1 MAASVS
7 AMTEKQADSRQA
19 IIVQLLR
26 LLLGLWGGFERWDD
40 VETVTGMAARSA
52 NLVDSANLK
61 SRMLTRSFQ
70 TSVLRQVGSGASQ
83 LPALVNAYPRAN
95 ITATEVYQRPV
106 EQFIWARRNGLAFAD
121 SREAFENR
129 LTDLATQDVK
139 LADRDEAQHVLE
151 AHGVERWRR
160 VIHPEL
166 SKSGTC
172 GLCIV
177 ASQRIYTT
185 GTLMQMHGPS
195 CNCTVMGITKG
206 NDPGLKLNNADL
218 KTIYAAAGSTAAAD
232 LQNTRITINEH
243 GELGPILTKHGD
255 HFRTAADAG
264 RPAYVK
270 PTPSS
275 IRSSSQKERANL
287 VATIADAQ
295 ARYDTAEKS
304 GIAPQNQ
311 VPLFRSI
318 KYMNERIT
326 SIDSFLS
333 KLPK

>member
-7 AMTEKQADSRQA
+7 AMIEKQADSRQA
-19 IIVQLLR
+19 IIVQLLK
-26 LLLGLWGGFERWDD
+26 LLLGLWGGFDRWDD

-52 NLVDSANLK
+52 TLVDSANLK
-61 SRMLTRSFQ
+61 SRILTRSFQ
-70 TSVLRQVGSGASQ
+70 TSVLRQMGSKTAQ
-83 LPALVNAYPRAN
+83 LPVLVNAYPRAN
-95 ITATEVYQRPV
+95 ITGTEVYQRPV

-121 SREAFENR
+121 SKEAFENR

-139 LADRDEAQHVLE
+139 LADRDEAQHVFE

-206 NDPGLKLNNADL
+206 NDPGLKLNDADL
-218 KTIYAAAGSTAAAD
+218 KTIYSAAGSTAAED
-232 LQNTRITINEH
+232 LQNTRISINEH
-243 GELGPILTKHGD
+243 GELGPVLVKHGD

-270 PTPSS
+270 PTIAN
-275 IRSSSQKERANL
+275 IRSSRESERADL
-287 VATIADAQ
+287 LATVAQAQ
-295 ARYDTAEKS
+295 ARYNAAATS
-304 GIAPQNQ
+304 GNAPQSQ

-326 SIDSFLS
+326 SIDSFL
-333 KLPK
+333 KTLPK